1 MARPDNKSQAQDEFL
16 EKLVAVNRTA
26 KVVKGGRQ
34 FGFTALTVV
43 GDGAGRVGFGFGKA
57 REVPVAISKA
67 MAQARKNMVNV
78 ALKNDTLHFA
88 IKGAHGATM
97 VYMQPASDGT
107 GVIAGGGM
115 RAVLECAG
123 VRNVLAKSYGSRNP
137 INVVR
142 ATVNALANVNSPE
155 TIAAKRGKTAR
166 RDPGLI
172 RTELRHGEQTDQG
185 HAGEEPRGPV
195 EEHLGVGTRARPA
208 QAAPDGRSRRHAA
221 EPRND
226 LRRDHLLKVQE

>member
-1 MARPDNKSQAQDEFL
+1 MKSQAQDEFL

-78 ALKNDTLHFA
+78 ALRNDTLHFA
-88 IKGAHGATM
+88 MHGEHGATK

-142 ATVNALANVNSPE
+142 ATVKALSNAKSPE
-155 TIAAKRGKTAR
+155 DVAAKRGKT
-166 RDPGLI
+166 
-172 RTELRHGEQTDQG
+172 
-185 HAGEEPRGPV
+185 V
-195 EEHLGVGTRARPA
+195 EEILG
-208 QAAPDGRSRRHAA
+208 
-221 EPRND
+221 
-226 LRRDHLLKVQE
+226 